1 MKPRIKWRKGFYE
14 KAYFGNIISCFYFSS
29 CLRKSF
35 AISENHQEYNKFPQ
49 NSTEEFDLSQYTFDD
64 ILEMSADEYMSLVK
78 EFEKTYDPFNSYDPT
93 EETQEI
99 KSDDVVS
106 PLWTSGKVKDDE
118 WIEEG
123 CHEYITSVSCV
134 ILANDKGFFS
144 NNDWDK
150 LYIVLSIS
158 VASLL
163 PDRDEVGTPVFVGH
177 FYDPD
182 TGKNYANSTSNTAK
196 TNAQA
201 QYNMAVAAANRG
213 DMNAAYEHIGRC
225 LHYVQD
231 VNVPHHSANIVA
243 PSHKLFE
250 KYAFNNQES
259 YLSEYESISNGN
271 YTNAVN
277 MNVGEI
283 THLAASNSKPMSS
296 QVNNILNQS
305 MWNHVAGACM
315 RNSARYSAMVL
326 YRFSRV
332 SSVPFYSS

>member
-1 MKPRIKWRKGFYE
+1 MKKL
-14 KAYFGNIISCFYFSS
+14 ISAILSVVFIFLLVSE
-29 CLRKSF
+29 KSF
-35 AISENHQEYNKFPQ
+35 AISESHQEYNKFPQ

>member
-1 MKPRIKWRKGFYE
+1 MKKFVSAILSVVFIFLLVSE
-14 KAYFGNIISCFYFSS
+14 
-29 CLRKSF
+29 KSF
-35 AISENHQEYNKFPQ
+35 AISENHQGYNKPSQ
-49 NSTEEFDLSQYTFDD
+49 NSTKKLDLSQYTFDD
-64 ILEMSADEYMSLVK
+64 ILKMSADEYMSLVK

-93 EETQEI
+93 EEAQES
-99 KSDDVVS
+99 KSDDIVS
-106 PLWTSGKVKDDE
+106 PLWTSGNVEDDE

-123 CHEYITSVSCV
+123 CHEYITSVACV

-163 PDRDEVGTPVFVGH
+163 PDRDEVGIPLFEGH

-182 TGKNYANSTSNTAK
+182 TEKSYTNSTSNTAK
-196 TNAQA
+196 VNATA

-213 DMNAAYEHIGRC
+213 DMDAAYEHIGRC

-231 VNVPHHSANIVA
+231 VNVPHHSANITVLNPA
-243 PSHKLFE
+243 HRSFE
-250 KYAFNNQES
+250 QFAFNNQES
-259 YLSEYESISNGN
+259 YLSEYESISSGN
-271 YTNAVN
+271 YSNATT
-277 MNVGEI
+277 MSVGEI

-296 QVNNILNQS
+296 QVNNILNKS

-315 RNSARYSAMVL
+315 RNSARYSAIVL
-326 YRFSRV
+326 YKFSRV
-332 SSVPFYSS
+332 SSVPFYSN